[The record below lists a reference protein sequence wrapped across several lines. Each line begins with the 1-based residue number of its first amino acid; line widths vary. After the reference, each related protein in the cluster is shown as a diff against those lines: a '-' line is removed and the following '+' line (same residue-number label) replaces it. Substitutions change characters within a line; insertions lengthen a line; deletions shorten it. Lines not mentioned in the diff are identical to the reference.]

1 MTQMRHVYD
10 VLIIG
15 GGPGGYT
22 AALYAARAG
31 LDTLVL
37 EKLSAGGQMAL
48 TTQIDNY
55 PGFDETMDGFT
66 LGEKMQ
72 QSAERFGAK
81 TEIAEVDG
89 VHLQGTV
96 KTVHTS
102 EGIFEAKT
110 VILAMG
116 ATPRKL
122 GLPKE
127 DRLVGHGLHY
137 CAACDGMF
145 YKGKTVVVVGGG
157 NSAAADALILSR
169 ICKKVIL
176 VHRRDELRAT
186 KVYREPLMQ
195 AGNVEFQWNQ
205 TVESVVEST
214 VSDDGRDNRR
224 DQRFGGERKNV
235 QITGVKLKN
244 VITGEEQEIACDG
257 VFVSVGREPATRM
270 IETQVALDENGYI
283 IADESTKTNLPGVFA
298 VGDIRTKALRQIVT
312 ATADGANA
320 AYYAEEYINE
330 WEE

>member
-1 MTQMRHVYD
+1 MRHLYD
-10 VLIIG
+10 VIIIG

-55 PGFDETMDGFT
+55 PGIEETIDGFT

-72 QSAERFGAK
+72 QGAEHFGAK
-81 TEIAEVDG
+81 TEIVEVDG
-89 VHLQGTV
+89 VHLQGPV
-96 KTVHTS
+96 KTVYTN

-116 ATPRKL
+116 AHPRKL
-122 GLPKE
+122 GIPDE
-127 DRLVGHGLHY
+127 ARLVGHGLHY

-145 YKGKTVVVVGGG
+145 YKDKTVVVVGGG

-186 KVYREPLMQ
+186 KVYHEPLIQ
-195 AGNVEFQWNQ
+195 AENVEFQWNQ
-205 TVESVVEST
+205 TVESI
-214 VSDDGRDNRR
+214 VSDNENGKIKGIRVKD
-224 DQRFGGERKNV
+224 V
-235 QITGVKLKN
+235 QM
-244 VITGEEQEIACDG
+244 GEEKEVACDA
-257 VFVSVGREPATRM
+257 VFVSIGRTPATQM
-270 IETQVALDENGYI
+270 IETQVSLDANGYI
-283 IADESTKTNLPGVFA
+283 IADESTQTNLPGVFA

-312 ATADGANA
+312 AAADGANA
-320 AYYAEEYINE
+320 AYYTEQYLAGK
-330 WEE
+330 

>member
-1 MTQMRHVYD
+1 MRHLYD
-10 VLIIG
+10 TIIIG

-31 LDTLVL
+31 LDTLVI

-55 PGFDETMDGFT
+55 PGFEETIDGFT

-72 QSAERFGAK
+72 QGAERFGAK
-81 TEIAEVDG
+81 TELAEVDG
-89 VHLQGTV
+89 VHLSGLT

-116 ATPRKL
+116 ANPRKL
-122 GLPKE
+122 GLPNE
-127 DRLVGHGLHY
+127 ERLVGHGLHY

-145 YKGKTVVVVGGG
+145 YKDKTVVVVGGG
-157 NSAAADALILSR
+157 NSAAADALLLSR

-186 KVYREPLMQ
+186 KVYHEPLMQ
-195 AGNVEFQWNQ
+195 AKNVEFQWNQ
-205 TVESVVEST
+205 TVESVVENT
-214 VSDDGRDNRR
+214 VSNDGRDDRQ

-244 VITGEEQEIACDG
+244 VKTGEKQEIVCDG
-257 VFVSVGREPATRM
+257 VFVSVGRAPATRM
-270 IETQVALDENGYI
+270 IETQIALDENGYI
-283 IADESTKTNLPGVFA
+283 IADESTGTNLPGVFA
-298 VGDIRTKALRQIVT
+298 VGDIRTKMLRQIVT
-312 ATADGANA
+312 AAADGANA
-320 AYYAEEYINE
+320 AYAVEEYLAE
-330 WEE
+330 DLTY